1 MAQVIG
7 FHFTLKDQSGE
18 TLGGTREKQGRP
30 MLALLGA
37 GNILPALER
46 QIIDMDIGA
55 RKQVTIPAEQAYGT
69 VDPSLKLKLPRS
81 KFPEGT
87 DVKIGLQFQG
97 GEKDGWPIIFRVV
110 KIDGD
115 DIYVDANHELAGL
128 TLHYDIE
135 ITEKREA
142 TAEERSHGHAHHP
155 SGSCS

>member
-1 MAQVIG
+1 
-7 FHFTLKDQSGE
+7 
-18 TLGGTREKQGRP
+18 

-135 ITEKREA
+135 ITENA
-142 TAEERSHGHAHHP
+142 TQPPKSALTAMPITQAGLVVRGEQTA
-155 SGSCS
+155 